1 MLIRIFHVQFLSAGK
16 GCTAYDVIIN
26 PTFLKK
32 VQTSEL
38 FEAFLMTVLFEGLE
52 QKYDVDLERN
62 WIVLK
67 NKKSMGLLREQYV
80 RSSSRPA
87 IVELNDYP
95 ILKGDIPEYELIAVP
110 EDGSPQF
117 LVARIQLPKL
127 VSNLC

>member
-52 QKYDVDLERN
+52 QKYDVDLERSKFAQFSDN
-62 WIVLK
+62 LSYTLRVLC
-67 NKKSMGLLREQYV
+67 L
-80 RSSSRPA
+80 SRLDCA
-87 IVELNDYP
+87 
-95 ILKGDIPEYELIAVP
+95 
-110 EDGSPQF
+110 
-117 LVARIQLPKL
+117 
-127 VSNLC
+127 